1 MEIRSFEDVICV
13 IFCLASLFS
22 IFKGGGITAEPQ
34 LCSSST
40 CRQSPDLQSTCSF
53 SNLALAG
60 LTKHWGKLLRCL
72 FTEKREL
79 LKLHPSW
86 RVWIKPWEF
95 KNWDP
100 QEWNGTSWSKI
111 IPYFFGVAGVRVFP
125 EESFLQKTYLQ
136 NTSHMKTGYK
146 IPIIIFW
153 AHLIKGIFLVSPA

>member
-1 MEIRSFEDVICV
+1 MAAALAIIYTGGCKRLKGEKKKFRLVEIRSFEDVICV

-86 RVWIKPWEF
+86 RV
-95 KNWDP
+95 
-100 QEWNGTSWSKI
+100 
-111 IPYFFGVAGVRVFP
+111 
-125 EESFLQKTYLQ
+125 
-136 NTSHMKTGYK
+136 
-146 IPIIIFW
+146 
-153 AHLIKGIFLVSPA
+153 